1 MSRTNDQSTEL
12 PHHEPTDSD
21 IAEAM
26 RDRRVELGLT
36 VEESAER
43 AGVSTQTWRNYEHGR
58 TTVRGD
64 KQHGVWDV
72 LGWEQPGRWAPLSAL
87 ERVVEPAG
95 GPLDDDVMESFRN
108 LWGDEPADGA
118 TKTLGPPAWDSVP
131 DVLGAYSPL
140 LATTL
145 GEGAARCYALGAD
158 LYGRLL
164 EEDLG
169 ALAAMPRDAHIGQ
182 LDVSHMSEMLPSL
195 WLTRYDYEFLFQLKE
210 IGAVTTHRL
219 VGAEPAPDE
228 PLVRSFAEAIVVHDA
243 FALGGVVASSLGVDL
258 AERDWEGWVNALS
271 GPAEPA
277 HRLTSTVLIPSA
289 DEMIHIDHWFDPLTD
304 PFVPAWR
311 SVDDVP
317 SAGGPEAGATVTAL
331 HHEDWAIRDGRPH
344 CARGGSTTGSSPA
357 AARGSEHP
365 GRGGVR
371 VRLRDERPACRACP
385 RGTGRL
391 SVRRR
396 LAASPCAGGA
406 RPWYGRNRP
415 LGTPR
420 SAPAHRAPSSR
431 GARPTPPPSGDPRTR
446 PPPRGGLS
454 ISERAPPHAIPS
466 PDPAR
471 SRRSRRR

>member
-182 LDVSHMSEMLPSL
+182 LDVSHMREMLPSL

-331 HHEDWAIRDGRPH
+331 HHED
-344 CARGGSTTGSSPA
+344 
-357 AARGSEHP
+357 
-365 GRGGVR
+365 
-371 VRLRDERPACRACP
+371 
-385 RGTGRL
+385 
-391 SVRRR
+391 
-396 LAASPCAGGA
+396 
-406 RPWYGRNRP
+406 
-415 LGTPR
+415 
-420 SAPAHRAPSSR
+420 
-431 GARPTPPPSGDPRTR
+431 
-446 PPPRGGLS
+446 
-454 ISERAPPHAIPS
+454 
-466 PDPAR
+466 
-471 SRRSRRR
+471 

>member
-195 WLTRYDYEFLFQLKE
+195 
-210 IGAVTTHRL
+210 
-219 VGAEPAPDE
+219 PAQGD
-228 PLVRSFAEAIVVHDA
+228 RSGHD
-243 FALGGVVASSLGVDL
+243 
-258 AERDWEGWVNALS
+258 
-271 GPAEPA
+271 
-277 HRLTSTVLIPSA
+277 PS
-289 DEMIHIDHWFDPLTD
+289 
-304 PFVPAWR
+304 
-311 SVDDVP
+311 
-317 SAGGPEAGATVTAL
+317 
-331 HHEDWAIRDGRPH
+331 
-344 CARGGSTTGSSPA
+344 
-357 AARGSEHP
+357 P
-365 GRGGVR
+365 GR
-371 VRLRDERPACRACP
+371 C
-385 RGTGRL
+385 
-391 SVRRR
+391 
-396 LAASPCAGGA
+396 GA
-406 RPWYGRNRP
+406 RPR
-415 LGTPR
+415 
-420 SAPAHRAPSSR
+420 
-431 GARPTPPPSGDPRTR
+431 
-446 PPPRGGLS
+446 
-454 ISERAPPHAIPS
+454 
-466 PDPAR
+466 
-471 SRRSRRR
+471 